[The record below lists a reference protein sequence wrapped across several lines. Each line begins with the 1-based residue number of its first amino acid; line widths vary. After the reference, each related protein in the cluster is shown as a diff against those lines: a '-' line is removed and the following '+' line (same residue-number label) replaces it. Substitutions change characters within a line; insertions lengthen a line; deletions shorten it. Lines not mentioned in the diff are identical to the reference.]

1 MNQTNAVDFAAPIF
15 IYNRQGMSDVL
26 YKVSTI
32 LYLDDDT
39 CLAVAKILPP
49 LFKDYNF
56 LSESNQRDIK
66 ILFNPET
73 SDVLTSEHIHYLGI
87 TQDLTYAA
95 SRTGNPKYYL
105 KD

>member
-15 IYNRQGMSDVL
+15 IYNRKGMCDVL

-49 LFKDYNF
+49 LFKDDDF
-56 LSESNQRDIK
+56 LDLTNQRDIK
-66 ILFNPET
+66 ILFNP
-73 SDVLTSEHIHYLGI
+73 SNQDILTSAHIQDLGI
-87 TQDLTYAA
+87 TQDLNYAA
-95 SRTGNPKYYL
+95 SRTANSEYYI
-105 KD
+105 